1 MIILN
6 FAHPITTAQ
15 QEQIT
20 AVTHHPIARIHN
32 IPVQMDNGRSFPQQI
47 RTIVNTI
54 PLTAEQWQSTPIL
67 INPPAYAPAAA
78 AMLAELHGRIG
89 HFPPIIRIR
98 PVPNSTPTQYEIAEI
113 INLQTIRQTARQ
125 QRH

>member
-6 FAHPITTAQ
+6 FAHPITAVQ
-15 QEQIT
+15 QEQIEAIT
-20 AVTHHPIARIHN
+20 TNPIAHIYN
-32 IPVQMDNGRSFPQQI
+32 IPVQMDNGRFFPQQI
-47 RTIVNTI
+47 QTIADKI
-54 PLTAEQWQSTPIL
+54 PLTPQQWQTAPIL

-113 INLQTIRQTARQ
+113 INLQTIRNTARQ
-125 QRH
+125 QRN